1 MFGAP
6 CVAKVFNSLPLIRQ
20 CLRCH
25 KLGHS
30 IEKCNLSANIVIC
43 PICGGRHA
51 SNVHAGKCLTAN
63 LHTDLNCHCP
73 LKCINCVSARLP
85 GKGHLARDLSC
96 PLRKKFQR
104 DTNRTS
110 DSSTEDLDRPMIV
123 DNPVPPV
130 TTLPSSQP
138 PDDEQIVFKPTSP
151 KRKSAARI
159 DDTPLPSASKPL
171 FSVPAYIQALSDKLK
186 RWRKVTDPT
195 YFHTLSVDKIK
206 NISDTGRCKAFELGI
221 DLTDL
226 LQSCTNA

>member
-1 MFGAP
+1 
-6 CVAKVFNSLPLIRQ
+6 
-20 CLRCH
+20 
-25 KLGHS
+25 
-30 IEKCNLSANIVIC
+30 
-43 PICGGRHA
+43 
-51 SNVHAGKCLTAN
+51 
-63 LHTDLNCHCP
+63 
-73 LKCINCVSARLP
+73 
-85 GKGHLARDLSC
+85 
-96 PLRKKFQR
+96 
-104 DTNRTS
+104 
-110 DSSTEDLDRPMIV
+110 MIV

-151 KRKSAARI
+151 KQKSAARI

-195 YFHTLSVDKIK
+195 YFHTLSIDKIK